1 MRANN
6 PIHQNASMRTGLLA
20 CCIALTGCAPG
31 IVTSRSDNAR
41 LIQGPPIQDITTAFD
56 TALSCLSGK
65 IPANATF
72 AVGAIADNTGKEQ
85 YADSGTGKM
94 VTQGAGDMVQSSLF
108 QAGVRVVNRRDPN
121 IPIAESNWG
130 LRNMGDQTAADFFI
144 SGSINSLD
152 YIPGGGASV
161 KIAGVGPEFRQTR
174 ILIGMDLALTNSF
187 NGEVIANIP
196 LQKQI
201 YANETGFGAGRFIG
215 STLVD
220 VDAGAMEREALH
232 YALRQMLSY
241 ATLDLLAQVIDP
253 ATAQGCLSKINSADA
268 ELMHLPVRP
277 AKGPKRPS
285 LESMIAEAAQATPVP
300 PPPAPEGATAPQQAA
315 PAVEVQPSSPD
326 ALRLAN
332 TATTYAARAIAAA
345 EDSVRSETYDHA
357 AGLVN
362 NALSFVQLAVKAL
375 REAAAAGLSGP
386 AGDAAATLVQQAA
399 LAAQEA
405 QKQVLARPD
414 AKPAPTATAPAAAPA
429 AGAAPATGPAPAAPV
444 SPADKRLGGAG
455 Q

>member
-1 MRANN
+1 
-6 PIHQNASMRTGLLA
+6 
-20 CCIALTGCAPG
+20 
-31 IVTSRSDNAR
+31 
-41 LIQGPPIQDITTAFD
+41 
-56 TALSCLSGK
+56 
-65 IPANATF
+65 
-72 AVGAIADNTGKEQ
+72 
-85 YADSGTGKM
+85 
-94 VTQGAGDMVQSSLF
+94 
-108 QAGVRVVNRRDPN
+108 VRVVNRRDPN

-130 LRNMGDQTAADFFI
+130 LRNMGSQTPADFFI

-152 YIPGGGASV
+152 WIPGGGASV
-161 KIAGVGPEFRQTR
+161 KIAGVGPEYRQTR
-174 ILIGMDLALTNSF
+174 ILIGMDLALTNSY

-201 YANETGFGAGRFIG
+201 FANETGIGAGRFFG

-220 VDAGAMEREALH
+220 VDAGAMQREALH

-253 ATAQGCLSKINSADA
+253 ATAQDCLSKINSADA
-268 ELMHLPVRP
+268 ELMQLPERP
-277 AKGPKRPS
+277 AKGKKRT
-285 LESMIAEAAQATPVP
+285 LDAMIAEAAATPAM
-300 PPPAPEGATAPQQAA
+300 PPAGAAPQQAA
-315 PAVEVQPSSPD
+315 PAPAGAVEVQPNSPD

-332 TATTYAARAIAAA
+332 EATTYAARAIAAA

-362 NALSFVQLAVKAL
+362 NSLSFVQMAVKSL

-414 AKPAPTATAPAAAPA
+414 AKPAPAAAPA
-429 AGAAPATGPAPAAPV
+429 APAPPAAGPSPV
-444 SPADKRLGGAG
+444 TPQDKRLGGTG
-455 Q
+455 H

>member
-1 MRANN
+1 MA
-6 PIHQNASMRTGLLA
+6 ASKFSLLHSVGVMA
-20 CCIALTGCAPG
+20 GCLALIGCAPG
-31 IVTSRSDNAR
+31 VITRRAQDVS
-41 LIQGPPIQDITTAFD
+41 LIQGPPIQDIKTPFD
-56 TALSCLSGK
+56 QALSCLSGK
-65 IPANATF
+65 IPSNAVF

-94 VTQGAGDMVQSSLF
+94 VTQGAGDMVQSALF

-130 LRNMGDQTAADFFI
+130 LRTMGDQTAADFFI

-201 YANETGFGAGRFIG
+201 YANETGLGSGRFIG
-215 STLVD
+215 DTLVD
-220 VDAGAMEREALH
+220 IDAGAMQREALH

-253 ATAQGCLSKINSADA
+253 ATAQECLGKINSADA
-268 ELMHLPVRP
+268 ELMHLPERSVN
-277 AKGPKRPS
+277 GPRRAS
-285 LESMIAEAAQATPVP
+285 LEAMIAAAKSAPVAQM
-300 PPPAPEGATAPQQAA
+300 PPAAA
-315 PAVEVQPSSPD
+315 PAGGPQPVPQQSAQPQQVEVQPVSPD
-326 ALRLAN
+326 ATRLAN
-332 TATTYAARAIAAA
+332 EATTYAARAIAAA
-345 EDSVRSETYDHA
+345 EDSVRAETYDHA
-357 AGLVN
+357 AGLAN
-362 NALSFVQLAVKAL
+362 NALGFVQLAVKAL
-375 REAAAAGLSGP
+375 REAAAAGLNGP

-405 QKQVLARPD
+405 QRQVQARPD
-414 AKPAPTATAPAAAPA
+414 APAPAAVPQT
-429 AGAAPATGPAPAAPV
+429 PPAPAAPAAPV
-444 SPADKRLGGAG
+444 APQDKRLGGAG
-455 Q
+455 R

>member
-1 MRANN
+1 MPANKHSLNHGAVRA
-6 PIHQNASMRTGLLA
+6 GLLA
-20 CCIALTGCAPG
+20 CCIALVGCAPG
-31 IVTSRSDNAR
+31 VVTGRADNAR
-41 LIQGPPIQDITTAFD
+41 LIQGPPIQDITTPFD

-65 IPANATF
+65 IPEGATF

-161 KIAGVGPEFRQTR
+161 KIAGVGPEYRQTR
-174 ILIGMDLALTNSF
+174 ILIGMDLALTNAF

-201 YANETGFGAGRFIG
+201 FANETGLSAGRFFG
-215 STLVD
+215 NTLVD
-220 VDAGAMEREALH
+220 IDAGAMQREALH
-232 YALRQMLSY
+232 HALRQMLSY

-253 ATAQGCLSKINSADA
+253 ATAQDCMSRINSADA
-268 ELMHLPVRP
+268 ELMQLPVRR

-285 LESMIAEAAQATPVP
+285 LQAMIAEAAAAPAVMP
-300 PPPAPEGATAPQQAA
+300 APPAQGAPAPAPQQAA
-315 PAVEVQPSSPD
+315 PAVEVQPTSPE
-326 ALRLAN
+326 ATRLGN
-332 TATTYAARAIAAA
+332 EATTYAARAIAAA
-345 EDSVRSETYDHA
+345 EESVRSETYDHA

-362 NALSFVQLAVKAL
+362 NALSFVQLAVKSL
-375 REAAAAGLSGP
+375 REAAASGLSGP

-405 QKQVLARPD
+405 QKLVLARPD
-414 AKPAPTATAPAAAPA
+414 APPPPAEPAAAPPAA
-429 AGAAPATGPAPAAPV
+429 AGAAPPV
-444 SPADKRLGGAG
+444 TPQDKRLGGAG

>member
-1 MRANN
+1 M
-6 PIHQNASMRTGLLA
+6 A
-20 CCIALTGCAPG
+20 CCIALVGCAPG
-31 IVTSRSDNAR
+31 MVTGRADNAR
-41 LIQGPPIQDITTAFD
+41 LIQGPPIQDITTPFD

-65 IPANATF
+65 IPEGATF
-72 AVGAIADNTGKEQ
+72 AVGVIADNTGKEQ

-161 KIAGVGPEFRQTR
+161 RIAGVGPEYRQTR
-174 ILIGMDLALTNSF
+174 ILIGMDLALTNAF

-201 YANETGFGAGRFIG
+201 FANETGLSAGRFFG
-215 STLVD
+215 NTLVD
-220 VDAGAMEREALH
+220 IDAGAMQREALH
-232 YALRQMLSY
+232 HALRQMLSY

-253 ATAQGCLSKINSADA
+253 ATAQDCMSRINSADA
-268 ELMHLPVRP
+268 QLMQLPVRR

-285 LESMIAEAAQATPVP
+285 LQAMIAEAAAAPAVMP
-300 PPPAPEGATAPQQAA
+300 APPAGGAAPAAAAPAPQQAA
-315 PAVEVQPSSPD
+315 PTVEVQPNSPE
-326 ALRLAN
+326 ATRLAN
-332 TATTYAARAIAAA
+332 EATTYAARAIAAA
-345 EDSVRSETYDHA
+345 EESVRSETYDHA

-362 NALSFVQLAVKAL
+362 NALSFVQLAVKSL
-375 REAAAAGLSGP
+375 REAAASGLSGP

-405 QKQVLARPD
+405 QKLVLARPD
-414 AKPAPTATAPAAAPA
+414 APPPPAAPSAAAPA
-429 AGAAPATGPAPAAPV
+429 PAGTAPPV
-444 SPADKRLGGAG
+444 TPQDKRLGGAG

>member
-1 MRANN
+1 
-6 PIHQNASMRTGLLA
+6 L
-20 CCIALTGCAPG
+20 
-31 IVTSRSDNAR
+31 V
-41 LIQGPPIQDITTAFD
+41 QGPPIQDITTPFD

-65 IPANATF
+65 IPEGATF
-72 AVGAIADNTGKEQ
+72 AVGVIADNTGKEQ

-130 LRNMGDQTAADFFI
+130 LRNMGDQTAADFFV

-161 KIAGVGPEFRQTR
+161 KIAGVGPEYRQTR

-201 YANETGFGAGRFIG
+201 FANETGMSSGRFIG
-215 STLVD
+215 TTLVD
-220 VDAGAMEREALH
+220 VDAGAMQREALH
-232 YALRQMLSY
+232 HVLRQMLSY

-253 ATAQGCLSKINSADA
+253 ATAQDCLSKINADDA
-268 ELMHLPVRP
+268 ELMQLPVRS
-277 AKGPKRPS
+277 AKGRKRPS
-285 LESMIAEAAQATPVP
+285 LEAMIAEAATATPAL
-300 PPPAPEGATAPQQAA
+300 PPAATPAPAGAAPQQAA
-315 PAVEVQPSSPD
+315 PAVEVQPTSPD
-326 ALRLAN
+326 AVRLGN
-332 TATTYAARAIAAA
+332 EATTYAARAIAAA
-345 EDSVRSETYDHA
+345 EDSVRAETYDHA

-375 REAAAAGLSGP
+375 REAAVAGLTGP

-399 LAAQEA
+399 LAAQQA
-405 QKQVLARPD
+405 QKLVLARND
-414 AKPAPTATAPAAAPA
+414 APAPTAAPQTA
-429 AGAAPATGPAPAAPV
+429 PAPAAPAAPV
-444 SPADKRLGGAG
+444 APQDKRLGGAG
-455 Q
+455 R

>member
-1 MRANN
+1 M
-6 PIHQNASMRTGLLA
+6 A
-20 CCIALTGCAPG
+20 CCIALVGCAPG
-31 IVTSRSDNAR
+31 MVTGRADNAR
-41 LIQGPPIQDITTAFD
+41 LIQGPPIQDITTPFD

-65 IPANATF
+65 IPEGATF
-72 AVGAIADNTGKEQ
+72 AVGVIADNTGKEQ

-161 KIAGVGPEFRQTR
+161 RIAGVGPEYRQTR
-174 ILIGMDLALTNSF
+174 ILIGMDLALTNAF

-201 YANETGFGAGRFIG
+201 YADETGLSSGRFFG
-215 STLVD
+215 NTLVD
-220 VDAGAMEREALH
+220 IDAGAMQREALH
-232 YALRQMLSY
+232 HALRQMLSY

-253 ATAQGCLSKINSADA
+253 ATAQDCMSRINSADA
-268 ELMHLPVRP
+268 QLMQLPVRR

-285 LESMIAEAAQATPVP
+285 LQAMIAEAAAAPAVMP
-300 PPPAPEGATAPQQAA
+300 APPAGAAPAGAPAPQQAA
-315 PAVEVQPSSPD
+315 PTVEVQPNSPE
-326 ALRLAN
+326 ATRLAN
-332 TATTYAARAIAAA
+332 EATTYAARAIAAA
-345 EDSVRSETYDHA
+345 EESVRSETYDHA

-362 NALSFVQLAVKAL
+362 NALSFVQLAVKSL
-375 REAAAAGLSGP
+375 REAAASGLSGP

-405 QKQVLARPD
+405 QKLVLARPD
-414 AKPAPTATAPAAAPA
+414 APPPAPPAAAAAPA
-429 AGAAPATGPAPAAPV
+429 PAGSAPPPV
-444 SPADKRLGGAG
+444 TPEDKRLGGAG